1 MIKNKRQARYRA
13 TDKGRLA
20 HNKGQTKYIEELK
33 KTISGRI
40 KIRYGKILSE
50 WGRTVADWWYN
61 QKCQCKICK
70 KQFYEKAPLR
80 EKKNA
85 PDWDREMVID
95 HDHHYKKRDFKNN
108 SELLP
113 RGMLCNRCNL
123 ILGIAKDDVHLLR
136 SCINYLDDKNVV
148 INNDVKRTRVA

>member
-50 WGRTVADWWYN
+50 WGS
-61 QKCQCKICK
+61 KICK

-85 PDWDREMVID
+85 PDWDKEMVID

-136 SCINYLDDKNVV
+136 SCIKYLDDKNVV

>member
-1 MIKNKRQARYRA
+1 MIKNKRQARYRT
-13 TDKGRLA
+13 TDKGRTA
-20 HNKGQTKYIEELK
+20 HIRGQLKYIEELK

-50 WGRTVADWWYN
+50 WGRTVADWWIN
-61 QKCQCKICK
+61 QKCQCKICN

-85 PDWDREMVID
+85 PDWNREMVID
-95 HDHHYKKRDFKNN
+95 HDHNYKKRDFKNN

-123 ILGIAKDDVHLLR
+123 ILGIAKDDVQRLQ
-136 SCINYLDDKNVV
+136 SCINYLNDKNMV
-148 INNDVKRTRVA
+148 INNDVKCSRVA

>member
-1 MIKNKRQARYRA
+1 MIKNKRQARYRT
-13 TDKGRLA
+13 TDKGRTA
-20 HNKGQTKYIEELK
+20 HIRGQLKYIEELK

-50 WGRTVADWWYN
+50 WGRTVADWWIN
-61 QKCQCKICK
+61 QKCKCEICK

-80 EKKNA
+80 EKKNT
-85 PDWDREMVID
+85 PDWNREMVID
-95 HDHHYKKRDFKNN
+95 HDHNYKKRDFKNN

-123 ILGIAKDDVHLLR
+123 ILGFAKDDVQRLQ
-136 SCINYLDDKNVV
+136 SCINYLNGKNMV
-148 INNDVKRTRVA
+148 INNDVKCSRVA